1 MLPASGPPVTDRS
14 DTAARPAGGR
24 VFRRALARGND
35 ATRCLLREVVHID
48 IPTTGTVRLKKY
60 VEKMDEMMVRD
71 SSMSARTVRVNR

>member
-1 MLPASGPPVTDRS
+1 M
-14 DTAARPAGGR
+14 
-24 VFRRALARGND
+24 FRRALARGND

-60 VEKMDEMMVRD
+60 VEKMDEMVRD